1 MVNKDAWLDLIL
13 ILKKVAVTSEV
24 RKEQEY
30 ETKSN
35 RQKVTQ
41 RIFALLLKMGKKMK
55 VHFAIDNT
63 KDLVK
68 WTRQ

>member
-1 MVNKDAWLDLIL
+1 MIASLRVSGYTEALKICVALNLEMRMVNKDAWLDLIL

-35 RQKVTQ
+35 RQKVT
-41 RIFALLLKMGKKMK
+41 
-55 VHFAIDNT
+55 
-63 KDLVK
+63 
-68 WTRQ
+68 

>member
-1 MVNKDAWLDLIL
+1 MRVSGYTEALKICVAINLEMRMVNKDAWLDLIL

-35 RQKVTQ
+35 RQKVT
-41 RIFALLLKMGKKMK
+41 
-55 VHFAIDNT
+55 
-63 KDLVK
+63 
-68 WTRQ
+68 

>member
-1 MVNKDAWLDLIL
+1 MRVSGYTEALKICVAINLKMRMVNKDAWLDLIL

-35 RQKVTQ
+35 RQKVT
-41 RIFALLLKMGKKMK
+41 
-55 VHFAIDNT
+55 
-63 KDLVK
+63 
-68 WTRQ
+68 